1 MLLQI
6 GVIKKL
12 QNGVKTIDNR
22 QLVVYYYYNKA
33 NERGEKM
40 RDVLIEARGKKT
52 QADAST
58 EIGISQKYLSKLELG
73 QRTPS
78 LKIAIKI
85 ASYYKKSVEDL
96 FPDIFLANNSPKSSI
111 E

>member
-1 MLLQI
+1 
-6 GVIKKL
+6 
-12 QNGVKTIDNR
+12 
-22 QLVVYYYYNKA
+22 
-33 NERGEKM
+33 M
-40 RDVLIEARGKKT
+40 RDALIEARGKKT
-52 QADAST
+52 QMNASL

-85 ASYYKKSVEDL
+85 ASHYKRSVEDL
-96 FPDIFLANNSPKSSI
+96 FPDIFLDTNPPNSSN

>member
-1 MLLQI
+1 
-6 GVIKKL
+6 
-12 QNGVKTIDNR
+12 
-22 QLVVYYYYNKA
+22 
-33 NERGEKM
+33 M
-40 RDVLIEARGKKT
+40 RNTLIEARGKRT
-52 QADAST
+52 QTDVSA

-85 ASYYKKSVEDL
+85 ASYYEKSVEYL
-96 FPDIFLANNSPKSSI
+96 FPDIFLLNKSPNSSN